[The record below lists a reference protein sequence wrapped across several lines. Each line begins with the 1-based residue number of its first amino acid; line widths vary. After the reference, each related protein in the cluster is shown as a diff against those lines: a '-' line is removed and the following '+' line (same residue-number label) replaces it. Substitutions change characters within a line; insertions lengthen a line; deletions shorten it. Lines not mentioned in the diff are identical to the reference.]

1 MLVAMTRLAA
11 AFAALLVAAAP
22 AAAAEARASGNAPVR
37 LHPHPAATVIDRLRD
52 GHSYE
57 LEDCTRQARW
67 CLVSAGGEVLGWV
80 RGSQLIGAAAKIP
93 VTPFEFLVKPRLRD
107 DDD

>member
-1 MLVAMTRLAA
+1 MVYRMKAPVIALAALLLAA
-11 AFAALLVAAAP
+11 AP
-22 AAAAEARASGNAPVR
+22 TAAAEARASGDAPVR
-37 LHPHPAATVIDRLRD
+37 LHPHGSARVIDRLAD
-52 GHSYE
+52 GHYYE
-57 LEDCTRQARW
+57 VEDCTRQARW